1 MKREAMRQ
9 WWRQLGTYV
18 RSESWLIGLAAFV
31 VLGLGGYYRVIATQW
46 GLPYEYNWDEPEI
59 INQAIRVLRDGVYR
73 PTRYAY
79 GPINAYIHA
88 AWGVLSVLKAAEAG
102 EISKVWDLKSDWD
115 TGWYHTISSPVFYH
129 QARLLSVAMWLVSVI
144 ALWQICRQMRMGPG
158 AVAAVGVLTFSLMNF
173 EQTTVVLPG
182 VSATMFSAL
191 ALWAALSYLSSEGSR
206 PWTLAGSV
214 AAAAA
219 AVAAKLI
226 FLPILAVPLLAYLG
240 RGYIAKR
247 PLRVG
252 VVLGIVV
259 GSCVGVALFML
270 PMFFDPPN
278 FMQSMLM
285 ELTFYAKDASPM
297 TFYRHCYQAALAGAA
312 GVDAV
317 VLRAVDGNL
326 VPTHWRW
333 AYGLWFLLGVGG
345 WAVFLRRG
353 WVGAVVLLPA
363 LANMWQVSGYQGEFY
378 ARNMF
383 IAQLSLALG
392 VGAAVDQLAKFLAK
406 RFGKIAQPLS
416 FVFAVLLLIVPA
428 IRVATA
434 ALDRASAID
443 SRILAE
449 RAIDKLGVDR
459 NKVLVAAELHWFF
472 SAVQEA
478 SKPKFTQISVV
489 RLFRHPE
496 EAQGYQFVLVPLQLN
511 VNDNAAQI
519 KQDIEI
525 WNREL
530 AKLKPLETYG
540 VKDTFLDRHSVNPRL
555 AIVPTSEFRAAV
567 RAGAPRIYGLEL
579 FNPATE
585 KAAFASRFGIAVR
598 NYFLGSTL
606 VKLEKPTKEVIV
618 KGRNLNP
625 FAEFEAP
632 MVNVRVHAT
641 TDTLF
646 KAPVADLA
654 FELSRGGMPEYSRK
668 VQIPAGEYVVRV
680 SAKNPNPRFMTELAY
695 VEFR

>member
-9 WWRQLGTYV
+9 WWRRLGTHV
-18 RSESWLIGLAAFV
+18 RSESWLIGLAALV

-46 GLPYEYNWDEPEI
+46 GLPYAYSWDEPEI
-59 INQAIRVLRDGVYR
+59 INPAIRVLRDGVYR

-88 AWGVLSVLKAAEAG
+88 AWGVPSVLKAAEAG
-102 EISKVWDLKSDWD
+102 EIGSIWDLKSDWD
-115 TGWYHTISSPVFYH
+115 TGWYWTISSPLFYRH
-129 QARLLSVAMWLVSVI
+129 ARLLSVAMWLISAI
-144 ALWQICRQMRMGPG
+144 AIMQCCRLLGFRVGIIG
-158 AVAAVGVLTFSLMNF
+158 ALGVWTFSLMNA
-173 EQTTVVLPG
+173 EQTCI
-182 VSATMFSAL
+182 VSVGPAASMFSAL

-240 RGYIAKR
+240 RGYMAKR
-247 PLRVG
+247 PLRFG
-252 VVLGIVV
+252 GALGIVV
-259 GSCVGVALFML
+259 GTCVGVAFFML
-270 PMFFDPPN
+270 PIFFDPPN
-278 FMQSMLM
+278 FLHSILV
-285 ELTFYAKDASPM
+285 ELTFYAKDASPL
-297 TFYRHCYQAALAGAA
+297 TFYRHCYAAALAGAA
-312 GVDAV
+312 GVDTV

-326 VPTHWRW
+326 VPTEWRW
-333 AYGLWFLLGVGG
+333 AHGLWFLLGVCG
-345 WAVFLRRG
+345 WVLFLRRG
-353 WVGAVVLLPA
+353 WLGAVVLLPA
-363 LANMWQVSGYQGEFY
+363 LANMWQVSGYRGEFFP
-378 ARNMF
+378 RNMF
-383 IAQLSLALG
+383 ITQLSLALG

-406 RFGKIAQPLS
+406 RFGKVAQPLS
-416 FVFAVLLLIVPA
+416 LVFAVLLLIVPA
-428 IRVATA
+428 TRVATT

-459 NKVLVAAELHWFF
+459 HKVLVAAELHWFF
-472 SAVQEA
+472 PALQDA
-478 SKPKFTQISVV
+478 SIPKFPQTSVV

-496 EAQGYQFVLVPLQLN
+496 EALGYEFVLVPLQLN

-540 VKDTFLDRHSVNPRL
+540 VGDTFLDRHSVNPRL

-606 VKLEKPTKEVIV
+606 VKLAKPTKEVTV

-632 MVNVRVHAT
+632 TVYVRVHAT

-646 KAPVADLA
+646 KAPIADLA